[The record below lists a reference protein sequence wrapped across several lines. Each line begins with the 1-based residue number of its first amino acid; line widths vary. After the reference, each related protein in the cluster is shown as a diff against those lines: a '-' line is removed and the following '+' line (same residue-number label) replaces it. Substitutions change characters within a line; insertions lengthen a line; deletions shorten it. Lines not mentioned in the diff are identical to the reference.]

1 MVIERRRAVPAFPRK
16 RPEVTPAFPRKRPE
30 VTPVSPKGYSRR
42 IGSGRAVM
50 DMDIT
55 TGGVAMA
62 QTVAGQRAISACS
75 RVVR

>member
-1 MVIERRRAVPAFPRK
+1 MVIERRRAAL
-16 RPEVTPAFPRKRPE
+16 AFPRKRPE

-42 IGSGRAVM
+42 IGSWRAVM

-62 QTVAGQRAISACS
+62 QTVAGQRAISAYF